1 MDGTEGTEG
10 TDGTEGR
17 DGDGEGDGEGERTH
31 RYPFDA
37 DALLSALTAW
47 SADTRTREA
56 VAARTRERW
65 LRQQAQEGATWL
77 GVLVDL
83 AERGSDVTVG
93 LDGRSASGRLV
104 GVGSDLCVLAHA
116 GATTLIA
123 LAHVHSVR
131 AGGTPPAAG
140 SDRRPALQVSLP
152 EALAAL
158 AAERDPVTVTLG
170 GGGEV
175 RGVLVAMGAD
185 VVTLRSRTR
194 PWTHTYVPLAAI
206 ATCSPSP

>member
-1 MDGTEGTEG
+1 ME
-10 TDGTEGR
+10 
-17 DGDGEGDGEGERTH
+17 DGDGDGGGGDGGERIH
-31 RYPFDA
+31 RYPFD
-37 DALLSALTAW
+37 DGALLAALTAW

-65 LRQQAQEGATWL
+65 LRQQAQEEATWL

-104 GVGSDLCVLAHA
+104 GVGADLCVLAHA
-116 GATTLIA
+116 GGTTLIA
-123 LAHVHSVR
+123 LAHVRSVR
-131 AGGTPPAAG
+131 AGDTSPAAG

-158 AAERDPVTVTLG
+158 AAERDPVAVTLG
-170 GGGEV
+170 GGGEL
-175 RGVLVAMGAD
+175 RGVLVAVGAD
-185 VVTLRSRTR
+185 VVTLRSRSR
-194 PWTHTYVPLAAI
+194 PWTHTYVPLAAV